1 MFSKKKLFSL
11 LLVLAIM
18 IAMVPAASAAES
30 VRTVDVITF
39 NDFHGNVAEDVNSW
53 GKNLGMSKFVSKV
66 NSMKAENPDS
76 FVVSGGDNYQGTA
89 MSNLTY
95 GEPVSEMFKALDVKV
110 SAIGNHEFDWGTDR
124 IQKWAEDG
132 EFDYLASNIYDTET
146 NQPVTWAKP
155 YAIVEKGGIKIGLI
169 GLAHPDTVTLTNVEN
184 VTGLEFRDPIVA
196 AQEWIDFLKA
206 GNAPEGTPDVII
218 AVTHLDSKA
227 DYDTGVLSG
236 SAVDLANGVTGLDA
250 IVSAH
255 SHQKV
260 EGDVNG
266 VAIIQAYKYARSVG
280 KLSIQLDSEDNVIDV
295 VAFLDNA
302 YNTKG
307 DIIPDVDTETV
318 YNTYLENLSPILDEK
333 VGIASDEFTHDRDSA
348 NVSKLGQ
355 WVCEMMATE
364 TNAQIGIQNGGGLRR
379 TLLAGDITMGD
390 MYEIMP
396 FDNTLVT
403 LDMYGKDLKATID
416 HGIMNPDIT
425 DGSFSG
431 LKVVYNPNAEF
442 ENRLVDLTL
451 TDGTPVEDETL
462 YSVVINDFIYTGGD
476 KYDFS
481 NALNVV
487 DTFVPIRDN
496 LVSSVKAVGTITPKE
511 ITTMVAVED
520 YTVVSGDLLWKIAK
534 SHGTNYQNLAKYND
548 LSNPNLI
555 YPGATLLVP
564 AK

>member
-1 MFSKKKLFSL
+1 MFSNKKLFSL

-18 IAMVPAASAAES
+18 IAMVPAASATTVA
-30 VRTVDVITF
+30 RTVDVITF
-39 NDFHGNVAEDVNSW
+39 NDFHGNLAEDVNSW

-66 NSMKAENPDS
+66 NEMKAANPDS

-124 IQKWAEDG
+124 IAKWAEDG
-132 EFDYLASNIYDTET
+132 EFDYLASNIYDTTT
-146 NQPVTWAKP
+146 NEPVTWAKP
-155 YAIVEKGGIKIGLI
+155 YVIIEKGGINVGLI
-169 GLAHPDTVTLTNVEN
+169 GLAHPDTVTLTKVEN
-184 VTGLEFRDPIVA
+184 VTGLEFRDPIIA

-236 SAVDLANGVTGLDA
+236 TAVELANGVTGLDA

-280 KLSIQLDSEDNVIDV
+280 KLEIQLDSEDNVIDV
-295 VAFLDNA
+295 IAELDNA

-307 DIIPDVDTETV
+307 DLIPDAEAEAV
-318 YNTYLENLSPILDEK
+318 YNEYYEKLSPILNEK
-333 VGIASDEFTHDRDSA
+333 VGIANGEFTHNRDSA
-348 NVSKLGQ
+348 NVSILGQ
-355 WVCEMMATE
+355 WVCEVMADKAGTD
-364 TNAQIGIQNGGGLRR
+364 IGIQNGGGLRR
-379 TLLAGDITMGD
+379 TLLDGNITMGD

-396 FDNTLVT
+396 YDNTLVKFE
-403 LDMYGKDLKATID
+403 LPGKDLKLVID

-425 DGSFSG
+425 DGSYSG
-431 LKVVYNPNAEF
+431 LKVVYDPNAEF

-451 TDGTPVEDETL
+451 ADGTPIEDEKL
-462 YSVVINDFIYTGGD
+462 YSVVANDFMFTGGD

-481 NALNVV
+481 NAINDV
-487 DTFVPIRDN
+487 DTYVPIRDS
-496 LVSSVKAVGTITPKE
+496 LVEAIRAAGTITPDE
-511 ITTMVAVED
+511 VTSMSALD
-520 YTVVSGDLLWKIAK
+520 NYTIVSGDMLWKIAK
-534 SHGTNYQNLAKYND
+534 THGTTYQTLAKYND
-548 LSNPNLI
+548 LADANLI
-555 YPGATLLVP
+555 FAGNTLLVP
-564 AK
+564 SK